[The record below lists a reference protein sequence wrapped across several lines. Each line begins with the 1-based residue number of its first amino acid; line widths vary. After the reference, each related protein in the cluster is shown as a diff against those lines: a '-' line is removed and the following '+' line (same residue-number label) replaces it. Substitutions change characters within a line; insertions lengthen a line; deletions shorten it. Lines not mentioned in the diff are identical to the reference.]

1 MVEIKRQANGTAPAG
16 PSKSG
21 VVRPSEQDPYSTIYS
36 KPILKSKGPS
46 PVLSCLRLQNM
57 SGESCLPAFG
67 TKVSKLNWQGV
78 PQHQEMVDL

>member
-1 MVEIKRQANGTAPAG
+1 MAQHLLGLPRVELWDPAN
-16 PSKSG
+16 KI
-21 VVRPSEQDPYSTIYS
+21 RTIYS
-36 KPILKSKGPS
+36 KPILKSKGPG

-57 SGESCLPAFG
+57 CGESCLPAFG